1 MIQATYIVLDNALT
15 LNFRIQIFSEVGSWG
30 RYNEYFSVLVGQ
42 RRREDRPLSEAFPTE
57 LVHGRHLFRSC
68 EADILSHQT
77 WQRVEE
83 PHVRKSGGPTR
94 CGQKYGKEFK
104 H

>member
-1 MIQATYIVLDNALT
+1 MYTVLDSALT
-15 LNFRIQIFSEVGSWG
+15 LRIQIFSSVSSWG
-30 RYNEYFSVLVGQ
+30 RYNEYLLVLVRQ
-42 RRREDRPLSEAFPTE
+42 RREDRPLSEAFPTE
-57 LVHGRHLFRSC
+57 LVHGRHLFWSC
-68 EADILSHQT
+68 EADILSQQT

-83 PHVRKSGGPTR
+83 PHVRKSGGPTH